1 MGKVSVL
8 NQNRDFRRIYAK
20 GRAFVDPALVTYVLK
35 NKQGYVRCGIT
46 ASKKIGCAV
55 ERNRA
60 RRVIREA
67 AREVLPGVSRG
78 VDLVFVARSR
88 KVRLKSTDVARVLR
102 RHLNEA
108 GLAAHGE
115 PR

>member
-1 MGKVSVL
+1 M
-8 NQNRDFRRIYAK
+8 
-20 GRAFVDPALVTYVLK
+20 
-35 NKQGYVRCGIT
+35 
-46 ASKKIGCAV
+46 
-55 ERNRA
+55 
-60 RRVIREA
+60 IREA

-88 KVRLKSTDVARVLR
+88 TVRLKSTDVARVLR